1 MVISI
6 CSTRVNVSHSS
17 LWRKLYTHVWL
28 NGRVCQS
35 LVPFQQITNL
45 LSVPSCNR
53 MNVCYL
59 QCQCAWNVTWQMLQ
73 KGTGTSRRSDKS
85 KRPFFWHC
93 TVPTIDLI
101 SLLAKAAATDISL
114 FHTYHRYH
122 CYLIPALSSSVEHI
136 RVAGCVGG
144 GGGLACAHRAFK
156 TSCKSRLR
164 GLASVFCFHGVPSQ
178 KGAIMAGQVPSILF
192 PFFSPHVFY
201 LILLIPSS
209 FSVVGRPI

>member
-1 MVISI
+1 MSVTALCGES
-6 CSTRVNVSHSS
+6 STRMF
-17 LWRKLYTHVWL
+17 REMA
-28 NGRVCQS
+28 VCQS

-85 KRPFFWHC
+85 KHPFFWHC
-93 TVPTIDLI
+93 TVPIIDLI

-122 CYLIPALSSSVEHI
+122 CYLIPALSSSAEHI

-144 GGGLACAHRAFK
+144 GGGVSVCAQ
-156 TSCKSRLR
+156 
-164 GLASVFCFHGVPSQ
+164 GLA
-178 KGAIMAGQVPSILF
+178 KR
-192 PFFSPHVFY
+192 HVN
-201 LILLIPSS
+201 L
-209 FSVVGRPI
+209 G